1 VSHTVEEWEP
11 ELIMWVDPGLV
22 TGWATWQPAARQFHS
37 GVSGGLLDTGE
48 FTSQTLS
55 PICGNATIGWE
66 AFTIRPGSSRLALD
80 TTALEVIGAVKWIA
94 HTLGVKVL
102 KPAQPGERKLGQK
115 HLAAVGW
122 HRTGPDHAD
131 AAAAH
136 LLSFLIRERQLPA
149 GMLAKIMNR
158 E

>member
-1 VSHTVEEWEP
+1 
-11 ELIMWVDPGLV
+11 
-22 TGWATWQPAARQFHS
+22 
-37 GVSGGLLDTGE
+37 VSGGLLDTGVFVHE
-48 FTSQTLS
+48 TLS
-55 PICGNATIGWE
+55 LPFGGQASVGWE

-102 KPAQPGERKLGQK
+102 KPAQPGERKLGQR
-115 HLAAVGW
+115 HLMAVGW

-131 AAAAH
+131 AAASH
-136 LLSFLIRERQLPA
+136 LLAYLIRERQLPA
-149 GMLAKIMNR
+149 GMLAKITDK